1 MMLIF
6 VKFKGIITSGI
17 FKKEN
22 KMSNTLIYEKEINI
36 KNVLV
41 FTIPTMIRMIFI
53 SMYSIV
59 DGIVVSNYV
68 GSVGLSAINI
78 VYPVLNVCMALAF
91 MLGAGSNAIIGKKL
105 GEGKREEACSFMTLT
120 IMVNVAAIIVLT
132 ALFLMCDE
140 QIYMILGSDEML
152 LPYCVEYG
160 TIIVMGGPIWVMQVL
175 FQSYLVTTDRPKMGM
190 FLSVASGV
198 VNIILDIL
206 LVGVGGMGLTGAAIA
221 SVAGMMIG
229 GLVPLSVFVKKES
242 LLHFAKPVWRGK
254 EFLKAMSNGSSEM
267 VSNLA
272 SAITTALFNIQMMAI
287 VGEKGVAAIS
297 AILYL
302 QFIFVAI
309 FFGFVGG
316 VAPLVSY
323 NYGAKNRENIK
334 KAFTVSMKIISIFS
348 VAMFALAIATDDFWV
363 WIFASK
369 DQALSELMLPG
380 FRIIAVSVL
389 FTGVNVFASGFFT
402 ALNNGKV
409 SALISLLRTFILEA
423 GALIILPEL
432 FGIAGVWWALPV
444 AEILSIIVALFMIFR
459 YRNEYGY

>member
-1 MMLIF
+1 
-6 VKFKGIITSGI
+6 
-17 FKKEN
+17 
-22 KMSNTLIYEKEINI
+22 MSDSLIYNKEINI
-36 KNVLV
+36 KNVLI

-78 VYPVLNVCMALAF
+78 VYPVLNVCMALSF
-91 MLGAGSNAIIGKKL
+91 MLGTGSNAIIGKKL
-105 GEGKREEACSFMTLT
+105 GEGKRDEACSFMTLT
-120 IMVNVAAIIVLT
+120 ILVNVVVIVLLT
-132 ALFLMCDE
+132 AIFLMCDE
-140 QIYMILGSDEML
+140 QVYRMLGSDEAL

-160 TIIVMGGPIWVMQVL
+160 TIIVIGGPVWVMQVL

-190 FLSVASGV
+190 FLSIASGV
-198 VNIILDIL
+198 LNIVLDIL
-206 LVGVGGMGLTGAAIA
+206 LVGFFGMGLTGAAIA
-221 SVAGMMIG
+221 SVAGMIIG
-229 GLVPLSVFVKKES
+229 GLVPLTVFVKKDS
-242 LLHFAKPVWRGK
+242 LLHFAKPVWKGK
-254 EFLKAMSNGSSEM
+254 EFLKAMGNGSSEM

-323 NYGAKNRENIK
+323 NYGAQNRENIK
-334 KAFTVSMKIISIFS
+334 KTFNICMKIIIAFSI
-348 VAMFALAIATDDFWV
+348 AMFALAIATDNFWV

-369 DQALSELMLPG
+369 DKALSELMLPG
-380 FRIIAVSVL
+380 FRIIAISVL

-409 SALISLLRTFILEA
+409 SAMISMLRTFILEA
-423 GALIILPEL
+423 GALIILPEI
-432 FGIAGVWWALPV
+432 FGLSGVWWAMPV
-444 AEILSIIVALFMIFR
+444 AEIIAILVALFMIVK
-459 YRNEYGY
+459 YRNDYGY

>member
-1 MMLIF
+1 
-6 VKFKGIITSGI
+6 
-17 FKKEN
+17 
-22 KMSNTLIYEKEINI
+22 MSETLIYNKEINI
-36 KNVLV
+36 KNILL

-91 MLGAGSNAIIGKKL
+91 MLGTGSNAIIGKKL

-120 IMVNVAAIIVLT
+120 ILINVTAIIVLT
-132 ALFLMCDE
+132 VFFLMWDE
-140 QIYMILGSDEML
+140 KIYMLLGSDEML

-160 TIIVMGGPIWVMQVL
+160 TIIVLGGPVWVMQVL
-175 FQSYLVTTDRPKMGM
+175 FQSYLITTDRPKMGM
-190 FLSVASGV
+190 SLSIASGV
-198 VNIILDIL
+198 LNIVLDIV
-206 LVGVGGMGLTGAAIA
+206 LVGFCGMGLTGAAIA
-221 SVAGMMIG
+221 SVAGMVIG
-229 GLVPLSVFVKKES
+229 GLVPLTVFVKKDS
-242 LLHFAKPVWRGK
+242 LLHFVKPVWRGK
-254 EFLKAMSNGSSEM
+254 EFLKAMGNGTSEM

-302 QFIFVAI
+302 QFVFVAI

-316 VAPLVSY
+316 VSPLVSY
-323 NYGAKNRENIK
+323 NYGAQNRENIK
-334 KAFTVSMKIISIFS
+334 KTFNISMKILIAFSI
-348 VAMFALAIATDDFWV
+348 AMFALAIATDDFWV

-369 DQALSELMLPG
+369 DKALSDLMLPG

-409 SALISLLRTFILEA
+409 SAIISMLRTFILEA
-423 GALIILPEL
+423 GALIILPEM
-432 FGIAGVWWALPV
+432 FGLAGVWWALPV
-444 AEILSIIVALFMIFR
+444 AEIIAIVVAMVMIFK
-459 YRNEYGY
+459 YRKEYGY

>member
-1 MMLIF
+1 
-6 VKFKGIITSGI
+6 
-17 FKKEN
+17 
-22 KMSNTLIYEKEINI
+22 MSETLIYNKEINI
-36 KNVLV
+36 KNVLL

-68 GSVGLSAINI
+68 GSIGLSAINI

-91 MLGAGSNAIIGKKL
+91 MLGTGSNAIIGKKL

-120 IMVNVAAIIVLT
+120 ILINVTAIIVLT
-132 ALFLMCDE
+132 VFFFMWDE
-140 QIYMILGSDEML
+140 KIYMLLGSDEML

-160 TIIVMGGPIWVMQVL
+160 TIIVLGGPVWVMQVL

-190 FLSVASGV
+190 SLSIASGV
-198 VNIILDIL
+198 LNIVLDIIL
-206 LVGVGGMGLTGAAIA
+206 VGFCDMGLTGAAIA
-221 SVAGMMIG
+221 SVAGMVIG
-229 GLVPLSVFVKKES
+229 GLVPLTVFVKKDS
-242 LLHFAKPVWRGK
+242 LLHFVKPVWKGK
-254 EFLKAMSNGSSEM
+254 EFLKAMGNGSSEM

-302 QFIFVAI
+302 QFVFVAI

-316 VAPLVSY
+316 VSPLVSY
-323 NYGAKNRENIK
+323 NYGAQNRENIK
-334 KAFTVSMKIISIFS
+334 KTFNISMKILIAFSI
-348 VAMFALAIATDDFWV
+348 AMFTLAIATDDFWV

-369 DQALSELMLPG
+369 DKTLSDLMLPG

-409 SALISLLRTFILEA
+409 SAIISMLRTFILEA
-423 GALIILPEL
+423 GALIILPEM
-432 FGIAGVWWALPV
+432 FGLAGVWWALPV
-444 AEILSIIVALFMIFR
+444 AEIIAIVVAMVMIFK
-459 YRNEYGY
+459 YRKEYGY